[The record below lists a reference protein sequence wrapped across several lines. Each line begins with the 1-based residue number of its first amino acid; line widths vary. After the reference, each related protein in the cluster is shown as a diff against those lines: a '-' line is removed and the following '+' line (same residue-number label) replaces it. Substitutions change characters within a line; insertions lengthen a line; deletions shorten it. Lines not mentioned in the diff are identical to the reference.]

1 MSSGIASLPRDPDI
15 LIEMIAGLRAENEKL
30 RAMLE
35 TLKRALYGARSEKR
49 DADEAQ
55 LAFGL
60 GDLSALPV
68 EPEQAAIVDG
78 EPNRPKPERSKASR
92 NIGGLPIHL
101 PREDVVIE
109 PESDICPCCQG
120 KLHRIGEDVSE
131 TLDIVPAII
140 RVKRIR
146 RPKYGCR
153 ACETAVVQ
161 APSPPRPIDGGL
173 PTAALLA
180 HIAVSKFAWHLPLH
194 RQTQMLAAHGIHL
207 DRSTLVHW
215 IERAAWWL
223 KPLHDLLLEAV
234 MTAGKIFCD
243 DTPLPVL
250 DRTRKRTRIGR
261 IWCYAV
267 DDRPWKGPTPPVV
280 VYLYA
285 PDRRG
290 SHLEAHLGKF
300 RGLLQVDGY
309 AGYDKLARPGRPAGA
324 IQLAYCLAHA
334 RREFFD
340 VHKQT
345 KDAVAEEAL
354 RRISEVYAIEARIR
368 GNTASDRVAVR
379 QAETK
384 PLMEALW
391 SWLMERLEAIS
402 AKSSLASAIRYTL
415 GHWKGLTLFLSDGR
429 VEVDNN
435 TVERGIRPIP
445 LGRKNCLF
453 AGSDSGGERWAILAS
468 LINTAKLHEIDPQ
481 TYLADVLDRIV
492 SGRTKVNAL
501 RELLPWEWKAA
512 REAAAA

>member
-1 MSSGIASLPRDPDI
+1 MSSGVSTLPRDPDI

-55 LAFGL
+55 LALGL
-60 GDLSALPV
+60 GDSSVVPL
-68 EPEQAAIVDG
+68 EPEPDAVADA
-78 EPNRPKPERSKASR
+78 EPDRPKPARSKASR

-101 PREDVVIE
+101 PREHVVIE
-109 PESDICPCCQG
+109 PDSDICPCCQG
-120 KLHRIGEDVSE
+120 KLHQIGEDVSE
-131 TLDIVPAII
+131 MLDIVPAII
-140 RVKRIR
+140 RVKRIS

-153 ACETAVVQ
+153 ACESAVVQ

-194 RQTQMLAAHGIHL
+194 RQTQILAGQGIHL

-223 KPLHDLLLEAV
+223 KPLHDLLLAAV
-234 MTAGKIFCD
+234 MSANKIFCD

-261 IWCYAV
+261 IWCYAL
-267 DDRPWKGPTPPVV
+267 DDRPWKGPAPPVV

-290 SHLEAHLGKF
+290 SHLEDHLGGF
-300 RGLLQVDGY
+300 HGVLQVDGY
-309 AGYDKLARPGRPAGA
+309 KGYDKLARPGRAAGA
-324 IQLAYCLAHA
+324 IKLAYCLAHA

-345 KDAVAEEAL
+345 KDPVAEEAL

-445 LGRKNCLF
+445 LGRKNSLF
-453 AGSDSGGERWAILAS
+453 AGSDSGGERWAVLAS
-468 LINTAKLHEIDPQ
+468 LINTAKLHDIDPQ

-512 REAAAA
+512 REATAA

>member
-1 MSSGIASLPRDPDI
+1 MASGLASLSRDPDI
-15 LIEMIAGLRAENEKL
+15 LLETIAGLRAENEKL
-30 RAMLE
+30 RVMLE

-49 DADEAQ
+49 DIEEAQ
-55 LAFGL
+55 LALGL
-60 GDLSALPV
+60 GDLSAVPL
-68 EPEQAAIVDG
+68 EPEPDG
-78 EPNRPKPERSKASR
+78 ATGGPPDRPRSAHPKASR
-92 NIGGLPIHL
+92 NIGGLPNHL

-120 KLHRIGEDVSE
+120 RLHRIGDDVSE
-131 TLDIVPAII
+131 MLDIVPAII

-153 ACETAVVQ
+153 ACEAAVVQ
-161 APSPPRPIDGGL
+161 APAPPRPIDGGL
-173 PTAALLA
+173 PTAALMA

-194 RQTQMLAAHGIHL
+194 RQTQMLAGHGIHL

-223 KPLHDLLLEAV
+223 KPVHDLLLETV
-234 MTAGKIFCD
+234 MAAGKIFCD

-250 DRTRKRTRIGR
+250 DHSRKRTRIGR
-261 IWCYAV
+261 IWCYAL
-267 DDRPWKGPTPPVV
+267 DDRPWNGSAPPVL

-290 SHLEAHLGKF
+290 SHLEDHLGGF
-300 RGLLQVDGY
+300 HGVLQVDGY
-309 AGYDKLARPGRPAGA
+309 AGYDKLARSGRSAGA
-324 IQLAYCLAHA
+324 IKLAYCLAHA

-340 VHKQT
+340 VHRQT

-368 GNTASDRVAVR
+368 GRAASDRAAVR

-445 LGRKNCLF
+445 LGRKNSLF
-453 AGSDSGGERWAILAS
+453 AGSDSGGERWAVLAS
-468 LINTAKLHEIDPQ
+468 LINTAKLHDIDPQ
-481 TYLADVLDRIV
+481 SYLADVLDRIV
-492 SGRTKVNAL
+492 SGRTKANAL
-501 RELLPWEWKAA
+501 RELLPWEWKVA
-512 REAAAA
+512 RKAAAA